1 MPAPHIASVSQYS
14 THCGT
19 PDREK
24 RHVLPPKPIGT
35 RSNIPE
41 YCIKKSC
48 TLPDNN
54 IRSHHRIRCTEVGS
68 CELQNGTAQI
78 PENVDNRPWY
88 AGVTRYEWLVLII
101 ASAGWIFDQYE
112 SQVFVLTKDR
122 ILAEVSDAGSEILKG
137 AGDPLYAIFLLG
149 GTLGGLVAGSL
160 ADRYGRRPLLVATI
174 VPIITPRFPATFFV
188 TSWWQLATLRFLV
201 AIGVGGEWAVAASLV
216 AEVFPARARA
226 YASGIFHASSII
238 GIWMATVAAIA
249 VGETLGAAA
258 VPGRHRP
265 VAARRL
271 GPRPRQRTREMAS
284 NGRRRRAIEN
294 RTSPNGQL
302 PRSAHNITL
311 NAKRALAW
319 GRACR
324 RRPRHLLGRDCR
336 RPGPYGKA
344 MLIRTGAS
352 DIEWKTHFAYG
363 FVQTT
368 GGGLGLLAFGPL
380 SARFGRRRTFIAFQ
394 LLALIIVPITCFAPQ
409 TYGQLLV
416 LLPIF
421 AFLTLAIHAGFAI
434 YFPELFPTHLRATG
448 ASFCFNGGR
457 VMAVPVLLI
466 SSWLKSQPGIDLR
479 WSMTLLSTLFLVGIV
494 LMLFLPETNKQEL
507 PE

>member
-1 MPAPHIASVSQYS
+1 M
-14 THCGT
+14 
-19 PDREK
+19 
-24 RHVLPPKPIGT
+24 
-35 RSNIPE
+35 
-41 YCIKKSC
+41 
-48 TLPDNN
+48 
-54 IRSHHRIRCTEVGS
+54 
-68 CELQNGTAQI
+68 QNGKAQI

-122 ILAEVSDAGSEILKG
+122 ILAEVSQAGSDVLKG

-149 GTLGGLVAGSL
+149 GTLGGLAAGSL
-160 ADRYGRRPLLVATI
+160 ADRFGRRPLLVVTI
-174 VPIITPRFPATFFV
+174 LLYSLFSGLTFFV

-249 VGETLGAAA
+249 VGEHWRYAFLVGIVPSLLVVWVRARVKEPEKWQAMA
-258 VPGRHRP
+258 VDAEQSKSER
-265 VAARRL
+265 ARMGSFRDL
-271 GPRPRQRTREMAS
+271 LT
-284 NGRRRRAIEN
+284 
-294 RTSPNGQL
+294 TSPWC
-302 PRSAHNITL
+302 
-311 NAKRALAW
+311 KRAL
-319 GRACR
+319 
-324 RRPRHLLGRDCR
+324 LGVALAAVGLGTFWAVIVAGQDLT
-336 RPGPYGKA
+336 KA
-344 MLIRTGAS
+344 MLIRTGATNV
-352 DIEWKTHFAYG
+352 EWKTHFAYG

-457 VMAVPVLLI
+457 VMAVPVLLV